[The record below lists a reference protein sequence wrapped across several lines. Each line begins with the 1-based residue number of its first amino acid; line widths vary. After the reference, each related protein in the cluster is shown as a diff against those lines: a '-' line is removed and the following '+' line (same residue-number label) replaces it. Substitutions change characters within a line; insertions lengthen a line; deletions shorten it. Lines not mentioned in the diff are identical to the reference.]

1 MAGVMRMVVV
11 STPVMMRVVI
21 IVSIAGGVGAGGNH
35 GAGFI
40 IVAVVPWC
48 STVITAAEQSGYCH
62 QGRYFKYV
70 FHRLSRVVSVF
81 NLHNVQ

>member
-35 GAGFI
+35 GTGFI
-40 IVAVVPWC
+40 IV
-48 STVITAAEQSGYCH
+48 TVKARGRASIAAAEQDGYCD
-62 QGRYFKYV
+62 
-70 FHRLSRVVSVF
+70 
-81 NLHNVQ
+81 